1 MTLLISESLD
11 FRFYFLN
18 SNLRS
23 HYNCFYIFS
32 YAAEGQQEQIILLK
46 CFINSSKTIFLLT
59 ANGTQDL
66 SSIENLTFKD
76 METCAKVKS
85 GCQNTEGVQIFRQTW
100 LSIRNKRYL
109 FPTEI

>member
-1 MTLLISESLD
+1 M
-11 FRFYFLN
+11 
-18 SNLRS
+18 
-23 HYNCFYIFS
+23 
-32 YAAEGQQEQIILLK
+32 GLK
-46 CFINSSKTIFLLT
+46 
-59 ANGTQDL
+59 

-100 LSIRNKRYL
+100 LSTRNKRYL